1 MAEKQQDHLLISV
14 SSHNRDRTH
23 IPLVNEHNDQAE
35 EKKKKTITII
45 YSYIYIYITGI
56 IESINFSKKREK
68 TQIPYLSHVINQF
81 ISS

>member
-35 EKKKKTITII
+35 KQKNQH
-45 YSYIYIYITGI
+45 YYIFIFMYI
-56 IESINFSKKREK
+56 
-68 TQIPYLSHVINQF
+68 
-81 ISS
+81 